1 MFTQVDPFYDAG
13 MRGWLYNTAKANYWR
28 VAEWYELT
36 DLISDGILC
45 YYKCYRAYPFLTIKL
60 HPSQD
65 DKRRFMALVRSAFI
79 NHITTLAQKRTAV
92 HERPF
97 SQSMAAE
104 ESEEAYLNSLLPAQ
118 PEEANFAVMLSNA
131 PAEIK
136 QLMQL
141 LLGDGVAGFDYLRTR
156 LRKVQLPTGPR
167 IKLGRRRLRETTNAY
182 YCRQLGLDPDKVDLP
197 SMVRSYFE
205 GASSPSY
212 V

>member
-1 MFTQVDPFYDAG
+1 MVLQADPYYDAG

-28 VAEWYELT
+28 VAEWYELS
-36 DLISDGILC
+36 DLISDGVLC
-45 YYKCYRAYPFLTIKL
+45 YYKCYRAYPFLTIKR

-97 SQSMAAE
+97 SQQLGAAE
-104 ESEEAYLNSLLPAQ
+104 SEADFLNNILPAQ

-131 PAEIK
+131 PTEIK
-136 QLMQL
+136 QLLQL
-141 LLGDGVAGFDYLRTR
+141 LLQDGVAGFDYLRSR
-156 LRKVQLPTGPR
+156 VRRVQLASGPR
-167 IKLGRRRLRETTNAY
+167 LKLGRRRLRETTNAY

-197 SMVRSYFE
+197 SMMRDYFE
-205 GASSPSY
+205 GASTPAY